1 MSNNNTMSHLQMFLP
16 VSLSVLIC
24 LSCVSMVEKTGQALD
39 GSAFTEK
46 QTAVYRTARNAGGT
60 MEIREMRNKAGDSSV
75 VITLEQFPAM
85 KIRAAAPDDQGIFQF
100 MALDYRG
107 GNIHGWNEYRMDL
120 AGSGNLVLGETTAR
134 LSVPDEVHTIGI
146 SSGRIRRYDTR
157 ITGTDA
163 LSSLRN
169 RYERILALAKWL
181 NDHENLPAF
190 NSQKT
195 FEEYWKPVLF
205 PETVS
210 KKKRPA
216 DWRQENDQWVRAEY
230 IRWNTG
236 YTERVFPEMLWT
248 IRNSGTMLRDW
259 EEAAE
264 WIYIEYEWD
273 RIWELLARETLLD
286 KKK

>member
-1 MSNNNTMSHLQMFLP
+1 MNGARNVKFYPAVLCIIPLLLGNC
-16 VSLSVLIC
+16 VSL
-24 LSCVSMVEKTGQALD
+24 VEKTGRALD

-46 QTAVYRTARNAGGT
+46 QAAMYRTARGAGGT
-60 MEIREMRNKAGDSSV
+60 MEIREMRNKAGESSV

-85 KIRAAAPDDQGIFQF
+85 KIRGAAPDNKGEFQLI
-100 MALDYRG
+100 ALDYRG
-107 GNIHGWNEYRMDL
+107 GNVHGWNEYQLDL
-120 AGSGNLVLGETTAR
+120 AGSGNLVLGETTAK
-134 LSVPDEVHTIGI
+134 LSVPDEIHTIGI

-181 NDHENLPAF
+181 NDRENPPSF
-190 NSQKT
+190 SSQET
-195 FEEYWKPVLF
+195 FEEYWEPVLF

-210 KKKRPA
+210 KRKRPA
-216 DWRQENDQWVRAEY
+216 DWRRENDQWVRAEY

-236 YTERVFPEMLWT
+236 YTERVFPEALWG

-259 EEAAE
+259 EEAVE
-264 WIYIEYEWD
+264 WIYIEYEWN
-273 RIWELLARETLLD
+273 RIWESLARETLFD
-286 KKK
+286 RKK